1 MAKIQEFVSTALV
14 QNLAKELLNAIGD
27 DVKTANTALFE
38 RKTLNFRDIID
49 NSFPTMLIVDY
60 DNIEKELKLY
70 QDIDTSLKQYISETY
85 KPTAK
90 DYNIAKFSDAEIK
103 MLLRAIRLGIQK
115 FSAKRISYSALQQ
128 SLKTIVD
135 QDIGTSTTIVKV
147 RNLFSVPYKL
157 SDTIGN
163 AEVIIF
169 PSFARIGDLLRAPL
183 EIGLSIAQDEA
194 DKDLGIDSIGNI
206 LAYGH
211 SAAGYVDQET
221 GTTVLNFNSPK
232 LLGIMFDVLQTA
244 SDTSTKAPAG
254 KALEA
259 ATFFTEDTRQT
270 EIFLQI
276 DKDFSEN
283 FVKLFITVGGNIVRF
298 ENSLINSRRGSV
310 LEKTEKRG
318 VNKAVLEKLAR
329 AFTSAQTVI
338 GSRLSR
344 YILNKKS
351 SPNLLEYIN
360 HVITSGIKGT
370 KPSSHKSS
378 KTDSSRDVVKVK
390 KEVVSGIAKGKAK
403 LPKAQK
409 PQTRIPARAAKKGI
423 SLARLQIILDSLLVD
438 QVKRNMGSGERRDVL
453 NLRTGRFA
461 ESVRI
466 ERLSESREG
475 MITAFYTYMKNPY
488 ATFSTGGRQQLPRS
502 RDPKLLIS
510 KSIREIV
517 QQQVA
522 NRLRAVNI

>member
-1 MAKIQEFVSTALV
+1 
-14 QNLAKELLNAIGD
+14 
-27 DVKTANTALFE
+27 
-38 RKTLNFRDIID
+38 
-49 NSFPTMLIVDY
+49 
-60 DNIEKELKLY
+60 
-70 QDIDTSLKQYISETY
+70 
-85 KPTAK
+85 
-90 DYNIAKFSDAEIK
+90 
-103 MLLRAIRLGIQK
+103 
-115 FSAKRISYSALQQ
+115 
-128 SLKTIVD
+128 
-135 QDIGTSTTIVKV
+135 
-147 RNLFSVPYKL
+147 
-157 SDTIGN
+157 
-163 AEVIIF
+163 
-169 PSFARIGDLLRAPL
+169 
-183 EIGLSIAQDEA
+183 
-194 DKDLGIDSIGNI
+194 
-206 LAYGH
+206 
-211 SAAGYVDQET
+211 
-221 GTTVLNFNSPK
+221 
-232 LLGIMFDVLQTA
+232 MFDVLQTA